1 MPESDQLS
9 APAPQAPGNETGAAG
24 QIPQAA
30 NVAAAAAAA
39 SERIV
44 DLVGKVRARTT
55 LKVMVLLR
63 VVVYGLVVSIAVITA
78 LVLAVLGLVRMWDAY
93 VPLNPLG
100 RRVWLGY
107 VVVGGLLFLAG
118 AALLG
123 WRRAARR

>member
-9 APAPQAPGNETGAAG
+9 PPAPQAQGSGAGATG
-24 QIPQAA
+24 QIPGAA
-30 NVAAAAAAA
+30 SVAAAA

-44 DLVGKVRARTT
+44 DLVDKVRARTT
-55 LKVMVLLR
+55 LKVMVVLR
-63 VVVYGLVVSIAVITA
+63 AVVYGLVVSIAVITA

-93 VPLNPLG
+93 LPLDPLG

-107 VVVGGLLFLAG
+107 VVVGGLVFLAG